1 MSGVRCV
8 VCQVED
14 AADEAQ
20 GEAAGSRRGQR
31 ARRVVQILPWRL
43 HSMIFLFNSELV
55 KNRIHPRGVKQKEQN
70 PHTRNFDFLIRI
82 HSL

>member
-43 HSMIFLFNSELV
+43 YSMIFIFNLDVV
-55 KNRIHPRGVKQKEQN
+55 KKKNRGVKQKEQN
-70 PHTRNFDFLIRI
+70 PQT
-82 HSL
+82 